1 MDSASFFGLLVL
13 GTMVFMPV
21 INQGHV
27 VICLYRNTEA
37 EMIEEVAKE
46 VSNMLNKSIPSWD
59 FDRLVGIENH
69 IRQISSLLS
78 LDSDDVRMVGIWGPA
93 GIGKTTIARAFYR
106 EISDMFMHTAFVESI
121 RGSRENQ
128 HRDDHTFK
136 LHLQEQLLSKT
147 FKHKD
152 LKIHHLGVAEA
163 RLKGKKV
170 LVVLDDVDDLRQLK
184 AMAEK
189 TQWFGRGSRIIITS
203 RYKHLLKA
211 YGIENTYH
219 VELPCS
225 SEALEIFCLSAFDQ
239 KSPKAGFE
247 ELSMEIRGLAGNLPL
262 GLNVYGS
269 YMRGMSKEEWMHAL
283 PKLRT
288 SLDGNI
294 EMVLMLSY
302 NSLCDHDKDLFL
314 HIACFFIGEKTNNLE
329 EDFSNLDEVRR
340 GLQVLLERSLISI
353 DKGARLVIHNFLEQ
367 LGIEITRKE
376 YRYGHG
382 RRKFLVDALE
392 ICDVLADSTVSG
404 SVLGANFLLTEIE
417 DKVSTDGDKIC
428 DVFANSTVS
437 GSVLGT
443 NLLLT
448 EIEDKVSI
456 DGYKSIPFNY
466 SWTHDVFPSFFGPD
480 VRRSLLGHMLK
491 ELSIKGITPFI
502 DNEIQRGMSIGPELI
517 RALRGSKILIVL
529 ISKNY
534 ASSMWCLKELVEI
547 MKCREELGQTVIPI
561 FYEVDPTDVKKLRG
575 YFGAVFKKT
584 CVGKSVDD
592 VKRWKYALAQVATLA
607 GYYSRNWKNEADMV
621 ERVAKDIAD
630 RYMPSREFDTL
641 VGMENHVT
649 QISSLLSLDS
659 DDVRM
664 VGIWGPAGIGKSTIA
679 RVLYSIFFSN
689 FTHTAFMPLGRQITN
704 KHADDHAFKLHLQ
717 KQLLR
722 QTFNQ
727 DNLEIYHLGVAK
739 ERLKDKKVLVILDDV
754 DDLRQLEAMAGK
766 TQWFGPGS
774 RIIITATDKHL
785 FKAHR
790 IDHIYH
796 VDFPCSSEALEIFC
810 LSAFDQ
816 KSPYVGFE
824 ELTMEII
831 RLAGNLP
838 LGLNVYGS
846 YMRGMAKDE
855 WMHALP
861 KLKTGIDREIEGILM
876 HEYERLCD
884 EDKDLFIH
892 IACFFNGKKSSI
904 LSKYIRTLDVAHGLQ
919 VLVEKSLISIDKD
932 ERLVMHNLLEMMGKE
947 IASKEY
953 IDVHERKDAREVS
966 DDTETFESVENIT
979 CEGIAVPSISHSPLP
994 FSCSHQ
1000 VFPSFCGVDVRKAF
1014 LPQMLKEFRSIGI
1027 TPFIDNEIQRGM
1039 SIGPE
1044 LKEAIKGSRISIVII
1059 SKNYASSTW
1068 CLEELVA
1075 IMKCREEWGQIV
1087 MTIFYEV
1094 EPTDVKKQTGSF
1106 GSVFKETCVGK
1117 PGEAVEKWKK
1127 ALEEV
1132 AQIAGYDS
1140 SSWRN
1145 ETDMIE
1151 KVAID
1156 VANKLNKAT
1165 PSRDFDGLVGM
1176 NNHITQIS
1184 SLLSLDSDD
1193 VRMVGIWGHA
1203 GIGKTTI
1210 ARALYWKLKLS
1221 KKFTHTAFMESVRG
1235 SRENKHSDDHEF
1247 KLHLQEQL
1255 LLKDKKVLVVLDDVD
1270 DLRQLE
1276 AMSGKTQWFGHGSR
1290 IIITTRDTYYLK
1302 AHGIDNI
1309 Y

>member
-147 FKHKD
+147 FNHKD

-294 EMVLMLSY
+294 ETVLMLSY

-417 DKVSTDGDKIC
+417 DKVSTDSDKIC
-428 DVFANSTVS
+428 DVLADSTVS

-517 RALRGSKILIVL
+517 RALRGSKFLIVL

-534 ASSMWCLKELVEI
+534 ASSRWCLNELVEI
-547 MKCREELGQTVIPI
+547 MKCREELDQKVIPI

-630 RYMPSREFDTL
+630 RYMPSREFDRL

-659 DDVRM
+659 DD
-664 VGIWGPAGIGKSTIA
+664 
-679 RVLYSIFFSN
+679 
-689 FTHTAFMPLGRQITN
+689 
-704 KHADDHAFKLHLQ
+704 
-717 KQLLR
+717 
-722 QTFNQ
+722 
-727 DNLEIYHLGVAK
+727 
-739 ERLKDKKVLVILDDV
+739 
-754 DDLRQLEAMAGK
+754 
-766 TQWFGPGS
+766 
-774 RIIITATDKHL
+774 
-785 FKAHR
+785 
-790 IDHIYH
+790 
-796 VDFPCSSEALEIFC
+796 
-810 LSAFDQ
+810 
-816 KSPYVGFE
+816 SPYVGFE

-855 WMHALP
+855 WTHALP
-861 KLKTGIDREIEGILM
+861 KLKAGIDREIEGILM
-876 HEYERLCD
+876 HE
-884 EDKDLFIH
+884 
-892 IACFFNGKKSSI
+892 
-904 LSKYIRTLDVAHGLQ
+904 TLDVAHGLQ

-953 IDVHERKDAREVS
+953 IDVHERKDARE
-966 DDTETFESVENIT
+966 
-979 CEGIAVPSISHSPLP
+979 
-994 FSCSHQ
+994 
-1000 VFPSFCGVDVRKAF
+1000 
-1014 LPQMLKEFRSIGI
+1014 
-1027 TPFIDNEIQRGM
+1027 
-1039 SIGPE
+1039 
-1044 LKEAIKGSRISIVII
+1044 
-1059 SKNYASSTW
+1059 
-1068 CLEELVA
+1068 
-1075 IMKCREEWGQIV
+1075 
-1087 MTIFYEV
+1087 
-1094 EPTDVKKQTGSF
+1094 
-1106 GSVFKETCVGK
+1106 
-1117 PGEAVEKWKK
+1117 

-1193 VRMVGIWGHA
+1193 SPKDGYKDLTKEIIGLAGNLPLGLRVLGSYLRPMSPEEWMQALPTLRTRESISYVEKCLAHLEANHGLKVLEAKSLISKSQEERLVMHNLVEELGKEIVCKEHKQPESRRFLVDAQDIYDVFADNIGTGSVLCIDLNIATVENELTIDQRAFAGMPHLQFLRFKSPNVYGKNNNKLILPEGLNNLPRKLRVLRWDEFPLICLPPTFRAEKLVILEMRNSCIEKLWDWEEAPPLRHLKLMDMSYSLNLEKVPNLSNAKNLETLILNACESLVEIPTWFQNLSSLEHLEMVGCKKLEVLPTNINLKSLCHLDLNHCTQL
-1203 GIGKTTI
+1203 KTFPEISTNI
-1210 ARALYWKLKLS
+1210 EYLDLEYTGVKEVPSSVRSWPKLAKLS
-1221 KKFTHTAFMESVRG
+1221 MPGYKSLRMFP
-1235 SRENKHSDDHEF
+1235 DD
-1247 KLHLQEQL
+1247 
-1255 LLKDKKVLVVLDDVD
+1255 VLDSM
-1270 DLRQLE
+1270 E
-1276 AMSGKTQWFGHGSR
+1276 E
-1290 IIITTRDTYYLK
+1290 
-1302 AHGIDNI
+1302 
-1309 Y
+1309 